1 MLPDYNVLF
10 LLQVEKLDPTMEQ
23 WLPAGKTKGTSIDIK
38 NLAEGRVYK
47 FLVRAVSAEG
57 DSPDLETEETVVA
70 KDPFDPPTPPQKGER
85 DQSVLSLAKM
95 SQSTRIY

>member
-1 MLPDYNVLF
+1 MD
-10 LLQVEKLDPTMEQ
+10 Q

-57 DSPDLETEETVVA
+57 DSPDLETEDTVVA
-70 KDPFDPPTPPQKGER
+70 KDPYDPPTPPQKG
-85 DQSVLSLAKM
+85 SV
-95 SQSTRIY
+95 STITKLLCQT